1 MCRKFLLGTI
11 FSLAILLTAC
21 SKDGGVTETTAE
33 GVSVTTAEITEK
45 TSESE
50 TEDTIIRDPV
60 SAVQKYLS
68 ELSESENVTEVEL
81 LETRIGQ
88 SNTIVDKYYDNP
100 QAEELG
106 FDYENDF
113 RSLTAVMRITA

>member
-1 MCRKFLLGTI
+1 M
-11 FSLAILLTAC
+11 
-21 SKDGGVTETTAE
+21 E
-33 GVSVTTAEITEK
+33 
-45 TSESE
+45 
-50 TEDTIIRDPV
+50 IIRDPV